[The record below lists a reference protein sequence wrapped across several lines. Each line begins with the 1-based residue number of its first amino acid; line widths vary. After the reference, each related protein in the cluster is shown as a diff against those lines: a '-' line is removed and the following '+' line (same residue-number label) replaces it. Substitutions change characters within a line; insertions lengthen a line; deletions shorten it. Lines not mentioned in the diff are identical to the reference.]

1 MRPKVRKETWWQQ
14 EFAVLKFEATANS
27 VTGHVCVYSNKKSNR
42 NGCIWGKTLYTIIVT
57 VQYLYSY
64 KQKSMQI

>member
-1 MRPKVRKETWWQQ
+1 MRPTVRKDTGWQQ

-27 VTGHVCVYSNKKSNR
+27 VTGHVCVYSNKKSSR